1 LIEPSNGENSVINLK
16 EVHRRTRAEKE
27 SEVERVYRT
36 LKSWLIE
43 ARLAPGEFL
52 SEADLS
58 ARCKTSRTPV
68 REAFSRLS
76 QDGWLT
82 RIRRKGYLVAPI
94 SIRDIVELYEY
105 RKVLECFAAEKV
117 AQSASYAEVEELLD
131 IVSVESEP
139 VASLPD
145 ILAANSAFHLR
156 LAELSAN
163 QRVVNQLSL
172 VLCYVRRLDTICTQK
187 VPGWIGHEEIL
198 ALLKEHQPEGAKLAM
213 ARHIDLS
220 RDKMIRLFAS

>member
-1 LIEPSNGENSVINLK
+1 VISLR
-16 EVHRRTRAEKE
+16 ETHRKTKVEQE

-52 SEADLS
+52 SEADLA
-58 ARCKTSRTPV
+58 ARCKTSRTPI
-68 REAFSRLS
+68 RESFSRLA

-82 RIRRKGYLVAPI
+82 RIPRKGYLVTPI

-105 RKVLECFAAEKV
+105 RKALECFAAEKTARSANH
-117 AQSASYAEVEELLD
+117 AQIEELAA
-131 IVSVESEP
+131 IVGIESSRGAEP
-139 VASLPD
+139 LK

-156 LAELSAN
+156 MAELSAN
-163 QRVVNQLSL
+163 QRVVSQLSL
-172 VLCYVRRLDTICTQK
+172 VLCYVQRLDTICTQS

-198 ALLKEHQPEGAKLAM
+198 HALQKHQPEAAKQAM

-220 RDKMIRLFAS
+220 RDKMLRLFAA

>member
-1 LIEPSNGENSVINLK
+1 MINLR
-16 EVHRRTRAEKE
+16 EAHRRSKVERE

-43 ARLAPGEFL
+43 ARLGPGEFL
-52 SEADLS
+52 AEADLA

-68 REAFSRLS
+68 REAFSRLA

-82 RIRRKGYLVAPI
+82 RIRRKGYLVTPI

-117 AQSASYAEVEELLD
+117 AQSANHAQIEELMV
-131 IVSVESEP
+131 IAGVESDP
-139 VASLPD
+139 VANLPD

-156 LAELSAN
+156 LAEVSAN
-163 QRVVNQLSL
+163 QRVASQLSL

-187 VPGWIGHEEIL
+187 VPGWVGHEEIL
-198 ALLKEHQPEGAKLAM
+198 HALKEHQPEATKLAM
-213 ARHIDLS
+213 ARHIDLA
-220 RDKMIRLFAS
+220 RDKMLRLFSA

>member
-1 LIEPSNGENSVINLK
+1 VIGLRETLRSSK
-16 EVHRRTRAEKE
+16 TERE

-36 LKSWLIE
+36 LKSWLTE
-43 ARLAPGEFL
+43 SRLAPGEFL
-52 SEADLS
+52 SEADL
-58 ARCKTSRTPV
+58 ALRCKTSRTPV
-68 REAFSRLS
+68 REAFSRLA

-82 RIRRKGYLVAPI
+82 RIPRKGYLVAPI

-117 AQSASYAEVEELLD
+117 ARSANPAQIEELGV

-139 VASLPD
+139 GANLPD

-156 LAELSAN
+156 LVQLSAN
-163 QRVVNQLSL
+163 QRVASQLSL
-172 VLCYVRRLDTICTQK
+172 VLCYVRRLDTICTQN
-187 VPGWIGHEEIL
+187 VPGWIGHQEIL
-198 ALLKEHQPEGAKLAM
+198 HALKEHQPEAAEQAM

-220 RDKMIRLFAS
+220 RDKMLRLFAA